1 MCDGKTIKMKPTH
14 LNSPLVAGC
23 STDHKP
29 RLSMLA
35 DRSWVRKY
43 ISIGQIHFFQRW
55 FQSFLVVLAML
66 LCMYVESWVYGRH
79 LNTKPDHYWTLA
91 PNEVTSASW

>member
-35 DRSWVRKY
+35 DGSWVHKY
-43 ISIGQIHFFQRW
+43 ISIGQYTFSKDGFSH
-55 FQSFLVVLAML
+55 VAML